1 MTIKNDSILWDDGAN
16 CLCLLSIPSEQQYK
30 YIDGLPCITF
40 GVSYENATFKGYDT
54 FTLFDRFYNN
64 ILNELKSTYDSLN
77 GTIRICDIGADTD
90 GYIEFV
96 VKNGVAFVK
105 GQLGASFSSY
115 SLKFGF
121 QADQTLIGRL
131 MQAIELR

>member
-1 MTIKNDSILWDDGAN
+1 MTIKNDIILWDDGAN

-40 GVSYENATFKGYDT
+40 GVSYEDATFKGYDS
-54 FTLFDRFYNN
+54 FTLFDHFYNN
-64 ILNELKSTYDSLN
+64 ILNRMKNTYESLN
-77 GTIRICDIGADTD
+77 GNFRIYDIGADTD

-96 VKNGVAFVK
+96 VKNGAAFVK
-105 GQLGASFSSY
+105 GQLGASFSAY
-115 SLKFGF
+115 SLKFEF

>member
-1 MTIKNDSILWDDGAN
+1 MTIKKDIILWDDGAN

-40 GVSYENATFKGYDT
+40 GVSYENATFKGYDS
-54 FTLFDRFYNN
+54 FTLFDHFYNN
-64 ILNELKSTYDSLN
+64 ILNGMKNTYESLN
-77 GTIRICDIGADTD
+77 GNFRICDIGADTD

-105 GQLGASFSSY
+105 GQLGASFSSN
-115 SLKFGF
+115 SLKFEF

-131 MQAIELR
+131 MQAIELG

>member
-1 MTIKNDSILWDDGAN
+1 MTIKNDIILWDDGAN

-90 GYIEFV
+90 GNIEFV

-105 GQLGASFSSY
+105 GQLGASFDSY
-115 SLKFGF
+115 SLKFEF

>member
-1 MTIKNDSILWDDGAN
+1 MTIKNDIILWDDGAN

-40 GVSYENATFKGYDT
+40 GVSYENTNFKGYDA
-54 FTLFDRFYNN
+54 FTLFDHFYNT
-64 ILNELKSTYDSLN
+64 ILNGMKNTYESLN
-77 GTIRICDIGADTD
+77 GNFRICDIGADTD

-115 SLKFGF
+115 SLKFEF

-131 MQAIELR
+131 MQAIELG

>member
-1 MTIKNDSILWDDGAN
+1 MTIKNDIILWDDGAN

-30 YIDGLPCITF
+30 YIDGLPCTTF
-40 GVSYENATFKGYDT
+40 GVSYENATFKGYDS
-54 FTLFDRFYNN
+54 FTLFDHFYNN
-64 ILNELKSTYDSLN
+64 ILNGMKNTYESLN
-77 GTIRICDIGADTD
+77 GNFRICDIGADTD

-115 SLKFGF
+115 SLKFEF

>member
-1 MTIKNDSILWDDGAN
+1 MTIKNDIILWDDGAN

-64 ILNELKSTYDSLN
+64 ILNGMKNTYESLN
-77 GTIRICDIGADTD
+77 GNFRICDIGADTD

-105 GQLGASFSSY
+105 GQLGASVSSY
-115 SLKFGF
+115 SLKFEF

>member
-1 MTIKNDSILWDDGAN
+1 MTIKNDIILWDDGAN

-40 GVSYENATFKGYDT
+40 GVSYENATFKGYDS
-54 FTLFDRFYNN
+54 FTLFDHFYNN
-64 ILNELKSTYDSLN
+64 ILNGMKNTYESLN
-77 GTIRICDIGADTD
+77 GNFRICNIGADTD

-115 SLKFGF
+115 SLKFEF

-131 MQAIELR
+131 MQAIELG

>member
-1 MTIKNDSILWDDGAN
+1 MILFFGTTEQIAYACSRYQASNNINILTDFPVSLLEYLMT
-16 CLCLLSIPSEQQYK
+16 
-30 YIDGLPCITF
+30 
-40 GVSYENATFKGYDT
+40 TFKGYDT

-115 SLKFGF
+115 SLKFEF

>member
-1 MTIKNDSILWDDGAN
+1 MTIKNDIILWDDGAN

-64 ILNELKSTYDSLN
+64 TLNELKRTYDSLN

-115 SLKFGF
+115 SLKFEF
-121 QADQTLIGRL
+121 QADQTLIGRF

>member
-1 MTIKNDSILWDDGAN
+1 MTIKNDIILWDDGAN

-30 YIDGLPCITF
+30 YIDGLPRITF

-90 GYIEFV
+90 GNIEFV

-115 SLKFGF
+115 SLKFEF

-131 MQAIELR
+131 MQAIKLR

>member
-1 MTIKNDSILWDDGAN
+1 MTIKNDIILWDDGAN

-40 GVSYENATFKGYDT
+40 GVSYENASFKGYDT
-54 FTLFDRFYNN
+54 FTLFDRFYSNMAFCQSFMT
-64 ILNELKSTYDSLN
+64 ELCKY
-77 GTIRICDIGADTD
+77 IGADTD

-96 VKNGVAFVK
+96 VKNGVASVK

-115 SLKFGF
+115 SLKFEF

-131 MQAIELR
+131 MQAIELQ

>member
-1 MTIKNDSILWDDGAN
+1 MTIKNDIILWDDGAN

-40 GVSYENATFKGYDT
+40 GVSYENASFKGYDT

-64 ILNELKSTYDSLN
+64 ILNEMKNTYELLN
-77 GTIRICDIGADTD
+77 GTFRICDIGADTD

-105 GQLGASFSSY
+105 GLLGASFSSY
-115 SLKFGF
+115 SLKFEF

>member
-1 MTIKNDSILWDDGAN
+1 MTIKNDIILWDDEAN

-30 YIDGLPCITF
+30 YVDGLPCITF

-115 SLKFGF
+115 SLKFEF
-121 QADQTLIGRL
+121 QADQTLIGRF

>member
-1 MTIKNDSILWDDGAN
+1 MTIKNDIILWDDGAN

-64 ILNELKSTYDSLN
+64 ILNELKL
-77 GTIRICDIGADTD
+77 
-90 GYIEFV
+90 
-96 VKNGVAFVK
+96 
-105 GQLGASFSSY
+105 QHLHHH
-115 SLKFGF
+115 
-121 QADQTLIGRL
+121 
-131 MQAIELR
+131 

>member
-1 MTIKNDSILWDDGAN
+1 MTIKNDIILWDDGAN

-40 GVSYENATFKGYDT
+40 GVSYENATFKGYDS
-54 FTLFDRFYNN
+54 FTLFDHFYNN
-64 ILNELKSTYDSLN
+64 ILNGMKNTYESLN
-77 GTIRICDIGADTD
+77 GNFRICDIGTDTD

-115 SLKFGF
+115 SLKFEF

-131 MQAIELR
+131 MQAIELG

>member
-1 MTIKNDSILWDDGAN
+1 MTTKNDIILWDDGAN

-30 YIDGLPCITF
+30 YIDGLSCITF

-90 GYIEFV
+90 GNIEFV

-115 SLKFGF
+115 SLKFEF

-131 MQAIELR
+131 MQAIKLR

>member
-1 MTIKNDSILWDDGAN
+1 MTIKNDIILWDDGAN

-54 FTLFDRFYNN
+54 FTLFARFYNN
-64 ILNELKSTYDSLN
+64 ILNALKSTHDSLN

-105 GQLGASFSSY
+105 GQLGASFSSH
-115 SLKFGF
+115 SLKFEF

>member
-1 MTIKNDSILWDDGAN
+1 MTIKNDIILWDDGAN

-64 ILNELKSTYDSLN
+64 TLNELKRTYDSLN

-115 SLKFGF
+115 SLKFEF

-131 MQAIELR
+131 IQAIALG

>member
-1 MTIKNDSILWDDGAN
+1 MTIKNDIILWDDGAN

-30 YIDGLPCITF
+30 YIDGLSCITF

-77 GTIRICDIGADTD
+77 GTIRICDIGANTD
-90 GYIEFV
+90 GNIEFV

-115 SLKFGF
+115 SLKFEF

-131 MQAIELR
+131 MQAIKLR

>member
-1 MTIKNDSILWDDGAN
+1 MTIKNDIILWDDGAN

-77 GTIRICDIGADTD
+77 GTIRICGIGADTD
-90 GYIEFV
+90 GNIEFV

-115 SLKFGF
+115 SLKFEF

>member
-1 MTIKNDSILWDDGAN
+1 MTIKNDIILWDDGAN
-16 CLCLLSIPSEQQYK
+16 CLCLLTIPSEQQYK

-64 ILNELKSTYDSLN
+64 ILNELKSTHDSLN

-96 VKNGVAFVK
+96 VKNGIVSIK

-115 SLKFGF
+115 SLKFEF

>member
-1 MTIKNDSILWDDGAN
+1 MTITNDIILWDDGAN
-16 CLCLLSIPSEQQYK
+16 CLCLLSILSEQQYK

-115 SLKFGF
+115 SLKFEF

>member
-1 MTIKNDSILWDDGAN
+1 MTIKNDIILWDDGAN

-64 ILNELKSTYDSLN
+64 ILNELKSIYDSLN
-77 GTIRICDIGADTD
+77 GTIRSCDIGADTD
-90 GYIEFV
+90 GNIEFV

-115 SLKFGF
+115 SLKFEF

-131 MQAIELR
+131 MQAIKLG